1 MLTIE
6 KVKENGWLVFEAITG
21 SKAYGLATAA
31 SDTDIRGVF
40 VLPKNL
46 YYSLDYTPQVA
57 NESNDIVYYELTRFV
72 GLLTKNNPNMLEM
85 LGLPQACILHKD
97 EIMNSLE
104 PGMFLSKLCEK
115 SFGNYAFTQIR
126 KAYGLEKKIMSPV
139 EKERKSVL
147 DFCYV
152 YVDKNAV
159 PLRGFLKEKQFDED
173 KMGLSAI
180 PHLRDCYNLY
190 FSPAGTYGGIVRS
203 GKSNEVSVSNIPKGE
218 VPVAM
223 LYFNRDGYS
232 VYCKKYKEY
241 WEWVEKRNEERYRST
256 VSHGKK
262 YDAKNMMHVF
272 RLLLMAK
279 EIATEGHI
287 NVLRNDRDFLLSI
300 KQGNF
305 EYDELVAKAEELKN
319 QLTTFYEHSALPDVP
334 DIGRINEWLVN
345 AREQYYSR

>member
-6 KVKENGWLVFEAITG
+6 YVKENGWLAFEAITG

-97 EIMNSLE
+97 EIMNGLE

-152 YVDKNAV
+152 YVDKDAV
-159 PLRGFLKEKQFDED
+159 ALRGFLKEKQFDED

-190 FSPAGTYGGIVRS
+190 YSPAGTYGGIVRS
-203 GKSNEVSVSNIPKGE
+203 GKSNEVSVSTIPKGE
-218 VPVAM
+218 VPVLCYILIEMVIRYTA
-223 LYFNRDGYS
+223 
-232 VYCKKYKEY
+232 
-241 WEWVEKRNEERYRST
+241 RNIKST
-256 VSHGKK
+256 GNGWRNGMKNGIDRRFRMGKS
-262 YDAKNMMHVF
+262 MM
-272 RLLLMAK
+272 RR
-279 EIATEGHI
+279 T
-287 NVLRNDRDFLLSI
+287 
-300 KQGNF
+300 
-305 EYDELVAKAEELKN
+305 
-319 QLTTFYEHSALPDVP
+319 
-334 DIGRINEWLVN
+334 
-345 AREQYYSR
+345 